1 MRFREG
7 CPTKNDIDLVNSR
20 VVTSKV
26 ILPPNL
32 RYGTYFNKLRDTIN
46 TGLFRKSLKQKS
58 TPSIASK
65 SHLVILCDKLE
76 YKYSNDKHYV
86 PFRYE
91 SEFWTHVGESDCDC
105 GRSNGRFDPML
116 KLYYE
121 CNVMAVKNQLKAG
134 IANGSQLL
142 LKAGI

>member
-20 VVTSKV
+20 GVTSKV

-46 TGLFRKSLKQKS
+46 TGLLRKSLKQKI

-65 SHLVILCDKLE
+65 FHLVILCDKLE
-76 YKYSNDKHYV
+76 YKYSSNYV
-86 PFRYE
+86 PFRYK
-91 SEFWTHVGESDCDC
+91 SEFWTLPYACT
-105 GRSNGRFDPML
+105 SNMI
-116 KLYYE
+116 
-121 CNVMAVKNQLKAG
+121 C
-134 IANGSQLL
+134 I
-142 LKAGI
+142 